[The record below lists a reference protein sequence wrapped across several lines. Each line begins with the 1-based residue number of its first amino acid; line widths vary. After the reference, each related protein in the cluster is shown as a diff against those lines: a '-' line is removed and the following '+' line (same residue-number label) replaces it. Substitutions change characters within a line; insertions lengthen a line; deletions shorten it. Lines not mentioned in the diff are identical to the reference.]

1 MYIPP
6 LTARTCPVI
15 YAASSDARKHTAAA
29 TSSTVPKRASGIWA
43 DQSACALSAIA
54 RVMSV
59 SINPGATTLTVIVR
73 EAKKRRESATAYDEA
88 NRPELADRER
98 AELAVLEIYLPQQL
112 SDDELNALIDAA
124 VAAAAADGH
133 EGMRAMGVVMK
144 SLQPQVAGRADG
156 TAVANA
162 VKARL
167 AS

>member
-1 MYIPP
+1 MTVSKKQLQEDLTTSIKARDELRSSTLRLV
-6 LTARTCPVI
+6 LTAITNEEVSGKQAREL
-15 YAASSDARKHTAAA
+15 SDDEI
-29 TSSTVPKRASGIWA
+29 V
-43 DQSACALSAIA
+43 
-54 RVMSV
+54 
-59 SINPGATTLTVIVR
+59 TVIVR

-144 SLQPQVAGRADG
+144 TLQPQVAGRADG